1 LRIGTVAPANYWVA
15 FLPTSNLGEG
25 WSQAL
30 RNGENWIGHGPS
42 IVADRHRFQRLLKE
56 KRTTARR

>member
-1 LRIGTVAPANYWVA
+1 M
-15 FLPTSNLGEG
+15 PTRKLGEG
-25 WSQAL
+25 WSQTL